1 MNVELL
7 NKTLVKE
14 NLLRYII
21 HFEELDSTNNYAK
34 ENNLPGDGIVITSHQ
49 KAGKGRF
56 GRKWLSA
63 YDEDLTFTLTKKFKI
78 NIDNLHLVNFYTS
91 YILSETLNSFFSNYP
106 HLRFHLK
113 WPNDILVNQKKVS
126 GILLEIR
133 NLNEEEKIFHIGIG
147 INVNKALIPE
157 DISHK
162 ATSIFHETHKSHEIE
177 KILIMFVEKFYEC
190 LNLINEDSKL
200 MTLWKNN
207 SDLLG
212 KQVRFLVVADSHEE
226 EAKIINI
233 ENDGGLKVLLSDG
246 NIKKFHSGEITFVY

>member
-14 NLLRYII
+14 NLLCYII

-34 ENNLPGDGIVITSHQ
+34 ENNLPGEGIVITSHQ

-56 GRKWLSA
+56 GRKWQSA
-63 YDEDLTFTLTKKFKI
+63 HDEDLTFTLTKKFKI

-91 YILSETLNSFFSNYP
+91 YILTETLKSFFSEYP
-106 HLRFHLK
+106 HLKFHLK
-113 WPNDILVNQKKVS
+113 WPNDILLNQKKTA

-133 NLNEEEKIFHIGIG
+133 NLNEEEKTFHIGIG
-147 INVNKALIPE
+147 LNVNKAMIPH

-162 ATSIFHETHKSHEIE
+162 ATSVFTETGKSHEIE
-177 KILIMFVEKFYEC
+177 KILIAFVEKFYQC
-190 LNLINEDSKL
+190 LHLINPEGKL
-200 MTLWKNN
+200 MELWKNN
-207 SDLLG
+207 SELIG
-212 KQVRFLVVADSHEE
+212 KDVRFLVVADSHGE
-226 EAKIINI
+226 EAKVLDV

-246 NIKKFHSGEITFVY
+246 SIKKFYSGEITFVY